1 MSYRIGVIGERESVL
16 PFQMMGWEVSF
27 CEDAR
32 TARGALAKMVTEN
45 CGVIYL
51 TTSLAADMMEI
62 VEHYNGLMTPIITL
76 IPSHKEKSLLAEKR
90 LTDTVV
96 KAIGKNIL

>member
-1 MSYRIGVIGERESVL
+1 MSYKIGVIGERESVL

-27 CEDAR
+27 CETAR
-32 TARGALAKMVTEN
+32 EARGALAQMISGN

-62 VEHYNGLMTPIITL
+62 VEHYNSMMTPVITL
-76 IPSHKEKSLLAEKR
+76 IPSHKGRSNLAEKR
-90 LTDTVV
+90 LADTVI